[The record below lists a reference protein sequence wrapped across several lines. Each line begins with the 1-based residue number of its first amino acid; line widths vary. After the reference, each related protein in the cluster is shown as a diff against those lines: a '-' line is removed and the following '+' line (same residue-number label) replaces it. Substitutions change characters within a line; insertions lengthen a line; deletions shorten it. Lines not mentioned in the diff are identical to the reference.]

1 MDSNGKVAR
10 AAFLSSLLTVTLLIG
25 GAFIARENLA
35 LYLYSLVPVVDNASP
50 VEEVTPEP
58 EPVVAAVASAK
69 PAVVSIVAT
78 KDVPIYE
85 RYYETFDPWGF
96 FGGFT
101 IPRLRENGVEEQE
114 VGGGSGFIVST
125 EGHIVTNYHVVA
137 DTDARYS
144 VMLDD
149 GRSFPISVLASDPSI
164 DIAVVQISDAA
175 GEQFPMLQFGD
186 STNLQLGQTV
196 IAIGNVLAE
205 FQNSVSVGVVSGLSR
220 NIVASDSFGRSEEL
234 FQVIQTDAAINPGNS
249 GGPLLNLAG
258 ELVGVNV
265 ATSRGADNIGF
276 AVPAELVSHAV
287 SSVIETGEIIRPYL
301 GVRYV
306 TVNDTIADANDLP
319 IDYGV
324 LIITGGSEDAPAVVP
339 GSPAAEAGIQEGDVL
354 VAIDGQQLRD
364 NDLGTVLRTKP
375 IGVPFAVE
383 ILRDGV
389 YEVLEVTLEP
399 FPS

>member
-258 ELVGVNV
+258 EVVGVNV